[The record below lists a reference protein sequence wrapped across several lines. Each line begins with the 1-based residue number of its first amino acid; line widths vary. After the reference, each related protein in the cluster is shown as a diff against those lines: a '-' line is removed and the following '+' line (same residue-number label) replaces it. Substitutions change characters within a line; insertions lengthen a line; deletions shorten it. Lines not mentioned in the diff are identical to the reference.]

1 VPGVPGVKRKA
12 LHVRYALRH
21 GAGWHRDYSPLLGEN
36 RATEGQKRM
45 AWEMGVRI
53 EKIIATAL
61 DEAHIRQV

>member
-1 VPGVPGVKRKA
+1 
-12 LHVRYALRH
+12 VRYALRH